1 MGRPRWEVAGNEMRR
16 RVYHSRRDV
25 QDEKWQIMRWEDGWD
40 FQDRKWQVM
49 RWEDESTT
57 WHETSK
63 MGSGRQR
70 DGNTNLPHDM
80 GLPSRR
86 WDFQDG
92 KWQIMRWEDEFSTGD
107 MTSKMG
113 SGRYNKMG
121 RRIYHRRCDVQDGK
135 WQVMRWEDEFTT
147 WHGTSKR
154 DGTSKIGSGRNWNG
168 KTNLP
173 QEMGL
178 PSRRWDF
185 QDGKWQVMRWM
196 RWEDEFT
203 KGDGTSK
210 IGRGR
215 SWDGKTSLPQEMGRP
230 RWEVAGNEMGRRTYH
245 RRWDVQDAKWQV
257 MEDAFT
263 TGDGTS
269 KMGSG
274 RQWDEKTSLPQ

>member
-1 MGRPRWEVAGNEMRR
+1 
-16 RVYHSRRDV
+16 
-25 QDEKWQIMRWEDGWD
+25 
-40 FQDRKWQVM
+40 M
-49 RWEDESTT
+49 RWEDEFTT
-57 WHETSK
+57 GDGTSK
-63 MGSGRQR
+63 MGSGRWW
-70 DGNTNLPHDM
+70 DGNANLPHEM
-80 GLPSRR
+80 GLKAG
-86 WDFQDG
+86 DG
-92 KWQIMRWEDEFSTGD
+92 
-107 MTSKMG
+107 TSKMG
-113 SGRYNKMG
+113 SGRSRDGKTHFPQETWLPRWGVEGNEMG
-121 RRIYHRRCDVQDGK
+121 RRIYHRRCDVHDGK
-135 WQVMRWEDEFTT
+135 WQVKRWEYEFAT

-154 DGTSKIGSGRNWNG
+154 DGTSKIGSGRNWDG

-215 SWDGKTSLPQEMGRP
+215 SWD
-230 RWEVAGNEMGRRTYH
+230 RWEDE
-245 RRWDVQDAKWQV
+245 
-257 MEDAFT
+257 FT

-274 RQWDEKTSLPQ
+274 R